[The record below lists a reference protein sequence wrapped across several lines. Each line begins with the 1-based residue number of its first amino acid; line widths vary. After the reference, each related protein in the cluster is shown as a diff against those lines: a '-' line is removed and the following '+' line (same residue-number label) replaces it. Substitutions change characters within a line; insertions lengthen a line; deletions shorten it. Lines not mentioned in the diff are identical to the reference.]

1 MIHEMVSWKKVVVRS
16 DDKPNNPRST
26 QEKSERPLKP
36 CGEESVV
43 RLGLGF
49 PDHRGLLC
57 SKPTE
62 TGGALLTSRS
72 LYGLKNITTN
82 IRTLITLNIFPLC
95 LSLSTHFNIKPDMC
109 AF

>member
-1 MIHEMVSWKKVVVRS
+1 MKMVVRS
-16 DDKPNNPRST
+16 NDKPNNPRST
-26 QEKSERPLKP
+26 QDKSERPLNAR
-36 CGEESVV
+36 GEESVV

-72 LYGLKNITTN
+72 LYGLKNIATN
-82 IRTLITLNIFPLC
+82 ITTLNTLNIFPLC
-95 LSLSTHFNIKPDMC
+95 LSLSTHSNIKPDMC
-109 AF
+109 TI